1 MNFKALALAAVFA
14 ATGSAFA
21 ATVTRTTTVDHVR
34 PDGQVVRHVKVVQ
47 KHRPAPH
54 RVVVVRRAV
63 VHPHHRHYAVVKPVH
78 HRHYAVV
85 RHDRVHT
92 ASTPTVVRHT
102 EIIRRG

>member
-1 MNFKALALAAVFA
+1 MRFKALALAAILA

-47 KHRPAPH
+47 KHRPAAH

-63 VHPHHRHYAVVKPVH
+63 VVHPHHHRHYAF
-78 HRHYAVV
+78 V
-85 RHDRVHT
+85 RHGRVHM
-92 ASTPTVVRHT
+92 ASSSRPATVRHT
-102 EIIRRG
+102 EIVRHG